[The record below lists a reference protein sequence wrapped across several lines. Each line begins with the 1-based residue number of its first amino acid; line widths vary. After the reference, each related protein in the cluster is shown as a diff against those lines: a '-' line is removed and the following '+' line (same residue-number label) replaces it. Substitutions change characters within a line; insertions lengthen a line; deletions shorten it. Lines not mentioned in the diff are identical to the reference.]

1 MKTLM
6 AAQGN
11 APVAVFV
18 MTAADVLAAADKLG
32 VSSPDPAAVLEELQ
46 INAGEKPFADQ
57 LVDELEQIV
66 LDMAQER
73 EE

>member
-1 MKTLM
+1 MKTLKLRRER
-6 AAQGN
+6 
-11 APVAVFV
+11 PVAVFV
-18 MTAADVLAAADKLG
+18 MTGRCLGGQKLG
-32 VSSPDPAAVLEELQ
+32 VSSLTCSSPGR
-46 INAGEKPFADQ
+46 INDDKPFDQ